1 MIAFL
6 IAKCSFRLAVL
17 RFATL
22 ALLLGFGSLIQAHPL
37 GNFTVSHYTRLEI
50 AAERISLRYIVDM
63 AELSTFQEFE
73 AIDTNGNRSPDKEEL
88 EKYGQR
94 IAPQYAQG
102 IELTIDDQQIPL
114 RVAGQR
120 VLWQAGE
127 EGAPN
132 LRVECDFVGDLSHL
146 QTGAIHHLQFED
158 TNRRERSGWRE
169 IVVLPGTSIAVF
181 DSTAFG
187 DGITDELKAY
197 PKDLLT
203 AMLHEQSA
211 ELSFTT
217 GAVPVG
223 GVALQTRNGQK
234 VAPQSRWWRMN
245 VITAPT
251 LFVIVG
257 VLGLLLVALL
267 GGFRRFFLVVT
278 KSLAKHS

>member
-6 IAKCSFRLAVL
+6 IAKCSFRLAGL

-37 GNFTVSHYTRLEI
+37 GNFTVSHYTRLGI
-50 AAERISLRYIVDM
+50 ATERISLRYIVDM

-94 IAPQYAQG
+94 IALQYAQG
-102 IELTIDDQQIPL
+102 IELTIDEQQIPL

-132 LRVECDFVGDLSHL
+132 LRVECDFVGALSHL
-146 QTGAIHHLQFED
+146 QTGTIHHLRFED

-169 IVVLPGTSIAVF
+169 IVVLPGTSINVF

-203 AMLHEQSA
+203 AMLHEQRA

-234 VAPQSRWWRMN
+234 VEPPSRWWRMN
-245 VITAPT
+245 LITAPT
-251 LFVIVG
+251 LFIIVG